1 MLKEKPYIK
10 RLILKRN
17 KISDFEEYPFN
28 IPSIKCLDEIEF
40 HEDVTFIVGENGSG
54 KSTILEAIALHQGF
68 SLEGGSKN
76 VNLNIHNNAS
86 NLQDC
91 ITVAK
96 GIGKPTD
103 YFFLRAESLY
113 NVATYMEEVRRSFGN
128 KSLHE
133 QSHGESFI
141 AIAQSLRGNGLY
153 IFDEPEAALSPN
165 RQLVLLGIIDE
176 LVKQKSQFIIAT
188 HSPILLAYPRAK
200 IIRLDENGIEKV
212 KYEETEHYQ
221 VTKNFLNNTERVLDL
236 ILKGE

>member
-10 RLILKRN
+10 RLILKRD
-17 KISDFEEYPFN
+17 KIDNFEMYPFN
-28 IPSIKCLDEIEF
+28 IPSIKSLDELEF

-54 KSTILEAIALHQGF
+54 KSTILEALALHQGF
-68 SLEGGSKN
+68 GLEGGTKN
-76 VNLNIHNNAS
+76 VYLNIHNNAS
-86 NLQDC
+86 NLKDF

-96 GIGKPTD
+96 SSSRPTD

-113 NVATYMEEVRRSFGN
+113 NVATYMEEVKRSYGD

-133 QSHGESFI
+133 RSHGEAFI

-165 RQLVLLGIIDE
+165 RQLALLGIIDD
-176 LVKQKSQFIIAT
+176 LVKRKSQFIIAT

-200 IIRLDENGIEKV
+200 IIRLDENGIEEV
-212 KYEETEHYQ
+212 DYQDTEHYQ
-221 VTKNFLNNTERVLDL
+221 VTKNFLNNTDRMLDL
-236 ILKGE
+236 ILNE